1 MLQVRSRDEG
11 GEVTLTE
18 AATKMRELGVDEAQF
33 DSDGNVVYVRLGKS
47 PTAAAEL
54 ESAKAKDEGDS
65 DALLYAAS

>member
-1 MLQVRSRDEG
+1 M
-11 GEVTLTE
+11 TLTE
-18 AATKMRELGVDEAQF
+18 AAAQMRELGVDEAQF

-54 ESAKAKDEGDS
+54 ESAKAKDEDEGDP